1 MLALSSRLK
10 VKRIVRRTRGTQG
23 RGTAACVVVG
33 KGSQVPAHQSVLVP
47 LPLQRGA
54 GPPERAVGEPS
65 PGG

>member
-23 RGTAACVVVG
+23 RGTGACVVVG

-47 LPLQRGA
+47 LPLQ
-54 GPPERAVGEPS
+54 
-65 PGG
+65 